1 MRIVGYARLSTQE
14 QAEGQALEQQI
25 DRLRKAGATSV
36 IQDLDSG
43 SKDRREGFIRL
54 LELVRGRQV
63 DRVVATR
70 LDRLSRRAATTCELA
85 DLFGADDAPELMLL
99 DDGIDAR
106 TIGGR
111 TMIRVLGALAQ
122 QELERIK
129 ERSEKGR
136 AYRLSSR
143 RTHHAPWGLLLQPD
157 GSLTL
162 HPEQQE
168 AAKRAW
174 QEWNTDH
181 SHYRMERWCVSQP
194 DTPNWT
200 ARGFFVWALNPALR
214 GAFVAGVGRR
224 GMAPT
229 WEIVVE
235 DQFPPLI
242 DPATHRAAVA
252 RWLAEHRTGQLPSTK
267 RKHALSGL
275 VRCAGCGSAMHR
287 GGQCKAT
294 GMAVRFNC
302 RRSTCPQLNKN
313 GIREDHLWPHL
324 AAAILQQHTKI
335 ANLLMGNAE
344 AADRQAPSPDAE
356 ALTRLKDQKEQ
367 LLQLQQQGLPV
378 ADALRAVEREEA
390 AVKAAAIA
398 GQGTTAK
405 AIAQLGQEVLGG
417 EAGGTELMAALL
429 VQGLQEDYPSVLA
442 DEWTAALVRTCTD
455 QVVVDQKQVQRVQ
468 LSI

>member
-1 MRIVGYARLSTQE
+1 LRVVGYARLSTQE

-25 DRLRKAGATSV
+25 DRLRKAGATAV

-43 SKDRREGFIRL
+43 AKDHREGFTRL
-54 LELVRGRQV
+54 LEMVRTRQV
-63 DRVVATR
+63 DRVVAVR

-122 QELERIK
+122 QELERIR
-129 ERSEKGR
+129 ERAEKGR
-136 AYRLSSR
+136 AYRLAQR

-168 AAKRAW
+168 AAQRAW
-174 QEWNTDH
+174 HEWNTDH
-181 SHYRMERWCVSQP
+181 SHYRMERWCHAAA

-200 ARGFFVWALNPALR
+200 ARGFLVWALNPALR

-229 WEIVVE
+229 WETVVE

-242 DPATHRAAVA
+242 DPAIHRAAVA
-252 RWLAEHRTGQLPSTK
+252 RWMAEHRAGQLPSTK

-275 VRCAGCGSAMHR
+275 VRCAGCGGAMHR
-287 GGQCKAT
+287 GGQCKST

-302 RRSTCPQLNKN
+302 RRATCPQLNKN
-313 GIREDHLWPHL
+313 GIREDHLWPHV
-324 AAAILQQHTKI
+324 AAALINRRHEITG
-335 ANLLMGNAE
+335 LLLGNAE
-344 AADRQAPSPDAE
+344 RADQQTPSPDAE
-356 ALTRLKDQKEQ
+356 ALARLKDQRSQ
-367 LLQLQQQGLPV
+367 LMQLQQQGLPV

-390 AVKAAAIA
+390 AVKAAAVA
-398 GQGTTAK
+398 SQGTTAR
-405 AIAQLGQEVLGG
+405 AIAQLGQEILGG
-417 EAGGTELMAALL
+417 DAGAADLMLAVL
-429 VQGLQEDYPSVLA
+429 VQALQESYPAPLL
-442 DEWTAALVRTCTD
+442 DDWTAAIVRVCVGK
-455 QVVVDQKQVQRVQ
+455 VVVDQKQVASVA
-468 LSI
+468 LTI

>member
-25 DRLRKAGATSV
+25 DRLRRAGATTV
-36 IQDLDSG
+36 IHDLDSG
-43 SKDRREGFIRL
+43 SKDRREGFTRL
-54 LELVRGRQV
+54 LDLVKGRQV

-85 DLFGADDAPELMLL
+85 DLFGADDAPELQLL

-122 QELERIK
+122 QELERIR
-129 ERSEKGR
+129 ERAEKGR
-136 AYRLSSR
+136 AFRLASR

-162 HPEQQE
+162 HPDQQE
-168 AAKRAW
+168 AARRTW
-174 QEWNTDH
+174 HEWSTDH
-181 SHYRMERWCVSQP
+181 SHYRVERWCVSQP
-194 DTPNWT
+194 DIPNWT
-200 ARGFFVWALNPALR
+200 ARGLIVWALNPALR

-229 WEIVVE
+229 WDVVVE

-242 DPATHRAAVA
+242 DPAVHRAAVA
-252 RWLAEHRTGQLPSTK
+252 RWMAEHRCGQLPSCK

-275 VRCAGCGSAMHR
+275 LRCAGCGGAMHR
-287 GGQCKAT
+287 GGQCRKT

-302 RRSTCPQLNKN
+302 RRASCPQLSRN
-313 GIREDHLWPHL
+313 GIREDRVWQELGSAL
-324 AAAILQQHTKI
+324 ISRRSEITE
-335 ANLLMGNAE
+335 LLLGNAE
-344 AADRQAPSPDAE
+344 RADRETPSPDAG
-356 ALTRLKDQKEQ
+356 ALARLKDQREQ

-378 ADALRAVEREEA
+378 ADALRAVEREAA
-390 AVKAAAIA
+390 AVKAAAVA
-398 GQGTTAK
+398 SQGATAS
-405 AIAQLGQEVLGG
+405 AIAQLGQEALGG
-417 EAGGTELMAALL
+417 DAGAAELMEAVMVAAL
-429 VQGLQEDYPSVLA
+429 QESYPAVLT
-442 DEWTAALVRTCTD
+442 DEWTAALIRACVK
-455 QVVVDQKQVQRVQ
+455 QVVIDQKQIQRVE
-468 LSI
+468 LAI

>member
-14 QAEGQALEQQI
+14 QAEGQALAQQI
-25 DRLRKAGATSV
+25 DRLRKAGATAV

-43 SKDRREGFIRL
+43 SKDQRQGFKRL
-54 LELVRGRQV
+54 LDLVRGRQV
-63 DRVVATR
+63 DRVIATR

-129 ERSEKGR
+129 ERAAKGR
-136 AYRLSSR
+136 AYRLASR

-162 HPEQQE
+162 HPGQQE
-168 AAKRAW
+168 AAQRAW
-174 QEWNTDH
+174 HEWNTDH
-181 SHYRMERWCVSQP
+181 SHYRMAKWCVSQP

-200 ARGFFVWALNPALR
+200 ERGFLVWALNPALR

-229 WEIVVE
+229 WETVVE
-235 DQFPPLI
+235 DQFPTLI
-242 DPATHRAAVA
+242 DPSIHRAAVA
-252 RWLAEHRTGQLPSTK
+252 RWMAEHRTGQLPSAK

-275 VRCAGCGSAMHR
+275 VRCAGCGGSMHR

-302 RRSTCPQLNKN
+302 RRAACSQHNKN
-313 GIREDHLWPHL
+313 GIREDHTWPQL
-324 AAAILQQHTKI
+324 CAS
-335 ANLLMGNAE
+335 LLDRRSEITELLLGNAE
-344 AADRQAPSPDAE
+344 RADSKTASPDAD
-356 ALTRLKDQKEQ
+356 ALGRLKDQRSQ
-367 LLQLQQQGLPV
+367 LMQLQQQGLPV

-390 AVKAAAIA
+390 AVRATAIA
-398 GQGTTAK
+398 TQGTTAR
-405 AIAQLGQEVLGG
+405 AIAQLGQEILGG
-417 EAGGTELMAALL
+417 DAGANALMDAVL
-429 VQGLQEDYPSVLA
+429 VQALQEPYPAVLQ
-442 DEWTAALVRTCTD
+442 DEWTAALVRACTK
-455 QVVVDQKQVQRVQ
+455 QVVVDHKRIVRIE
-468 LSI
+468 LAL

>member
-25 DRLRKAGATSV
+25 DRLRKAGAET
-36 IQDLDSG
+36 IIHDLDSG
-43 SKDRREGFIRL
+43 SKDRREGFVRL
-54 LELVRGRQV
+54 LELVKFKQV

-122 QELERIK
+122 QELERIR

-136 AYRLSSR
+136 AYRLASR

-168 AAKRAW
+168 AAQRAW

-200 ARGFFVWALNPALR
+200 ARGFLVWALNPALR

-229 WEIVVE
+229 WETVVE

-252 RWLAEHRTGQLPSTK
+252 RWMAEHRTGQLPSTK

-275 VRCAGCGSAMHR
+275 VRCAGCGGAMHR

-294 GMAVRFNC
+294 GLAVRFNC

-356 ALTRLKDQKEQ
+356 ALTRLREQKEQ

-405 AIAQLGQEVLGG
+405 AIAQLGQEILGG

-429 VQGLQEDYPSVLA
+429 VQGLQEDYPTVLA

>member
-43 SKDRREGFIRL
+43 SKDRREGFVRL
-54 LELVRGRQV
+54 LDLVKSRQV
-63 DRVVATR
+63 DRVIATR

-85 DLFGADDAPELMLL
+85 DLFGADDAPELQLL

-122 QELERIK
+122 QELERIR
-129 ERSEKGR
+129 ERAEKGR
-136 AYRLSSR
+136 AYRLASR

-168 AAKRAW
+168 AAQRAW
-174 QEWNTDH
+174 HEWNTDH
-181 SHYRMERWCVSQP
+181 SHYRMERWCVTRS

-200 ARGFFVWALNPALR
+200 ARGFVVWALNPALR

-229 WEIVVE
+229 WETVVE

-242 DPATHRAAVA
+242 DPAVHRAAVA
-252 RWLAEHRTGQLPSTK
+252 RWMAEHRAGQLPSTR

-275 VRCAGCGSAMHR
+275 VRCAGCGGAMHR
-287 GGQCKAT
+287 GGQCKST

-302 RRSTCPQLNKN
+302 RRASCPQLNKN

-324 AAAILQQHTKI
+324 RDALISRRPEITE
-335 ANLLMGNAE
+335 LLLGNAE
-344 AADRQAPSPDAE
+344 RADRETPSPDAD
-356 ALTRLKDQKEQ
+356 ALARLKDQRGQ
-367 LLQLQQQGLPV
+367 LLLLQQQGLPV
-378 ADALRAVEREEA
+378 GDALRAVEREEA
-390 AVKAAAIA
+390 AVKAAAVA
-398 GQGTTAK
+398 SQGTTAA

-417 EAGGTELMAALL
+417 DAGAAELMEAVM
-429 VQGLQEDYPSVLA
+429 VQALQEAYPSALM
-442 DEWTAALVRTCTD
+442 DEWTAALIRACTD
-455 QVVVDQKQVQRVQ
+455 RVLVDQKQVQRVE
-468 LSI
+468 LAI

>member
-36 IQDLDSG
+36 IHDLDSG

-54 LELVRGRQV
+54 LDLVRGRQV

-85 DLFGADDAPELMLL
+85 DLFGADDAPELQLL

-122 QELERIK
+122 QELERIR
-129 ERSEKGR
+129 ERAEKGR
-136 AYRLSSR
+136 AYRLASR
-143 RTHHAPWGLLLQPD
+143 RTHHAPWGMLLQPD

-168 AAKRAW
+168 AAQRAW
-174 QEWNTDH
+174 HEWNTDH
-181 SHYRMERWCVSQP
+181 SHYRMERWCVSMA

-200 ARGFFVWALNPALR
+200 ARGFVVWALNPALR

-229 WEIVVE
+229 WETVVE
-235 DQFPPLI
+235 SEFPPLI
-242 DPATHRAAVA
+242 DPAVHRAAVA
-252 RWLAEHRTGQLPSTK
+252 RWMAEHRSGQLPSTK

-275 VRCAGCGSAMHR
+275 VRCAGCGGAMHR

-294 GMAVRFNC
+294 GNRVRFNC
-302 RRSTCPQLNKN
+302 RRVTCPQLNKN
-313 GIREDHLWPHL
+313 GIREDELWPDL
-324 AAAILQQHTKI
+324 AAAILKQRSEI
-335 ANLLMGNAE
+335 ANLLLGNAE
-344 AADRQAPSPDAE
+344 AADRQTPSPDAE
-356 ALTRLKDQKEQ
+356 ALARLRDQKEQ
-367 LLQLQQQGLPV
+367 LMQLQQQGLPV

-390 AVKAAAIA
+390 AVKAAAVA
-398 GQGTTAK
+398 GQGSTAR
-405 AIAQLGQEVLGG
+405 AIAQLGQEILGG
-417 EAGGTELMAALL
+417 AAGAAELMEAVMVAAL
-429 VQGLQEDYPSVLA
+429 QESYPAVLT
-442 DEWTAALVRTCTD
+442 DEWTAALIRACVK
-455 QVVVDQKQVQRVQ
+455 QVVIDQKQIQRVE
-468 LSI
+468 LAI